1 MRTASRDQ
9 TTDGR
14 RLRGA
19 SLLLLALMLAPAA
32 LADEASAPQAATPR
46 APAHPAEEMQ
56 AVPDTGTDDQADPPA
71 PSGRWMRIPVADGR
85 LIFRAAR
92 YGVNNAPDIARHH
105 QRADGEV
112 DAEGAFWA
120 PADEAEPMAG
130 LYVGALAA
138 SGAQTR
144 SPRFDDLFAF
154 KDDEGPI
161 RLAVEPLAV
170 IPSRFGPLP
179 VERFRVTERDCI
191 GFLAPMEP
199 GAYGYAA
206 PPAIADDPAAPPPPP
221 PAPEPALPPVP
232 TAEAAP
238 VPMPPTAVV
247 AGFHCLEPG
256 RRYDADL
263 AALAVGSIGVVG
275 EAVPPRTPLGRP
287 VVVDLAVR
295 ALPDAGPA
303 DAAAPDGDGDGDP
316 AADDGPP
323 LGLWRGVAYVD
334 GIGLGMRAGAK
345 GQMLMLFAGPD
356 AERDGAR
363 PTICRGQWELDSI
376 AYEPPN
382 IGSEWIDD
390 PVDPIPLS
398 GYWSMLCDGLFGDL
412 LGPVEGRLQGRIPE
426 KLLVEGT
433 APEGRRAVELML
445 PEFAPGP

>member
-14 RLRGA
+14 RLRAA
-19 SLLLLALMLAPAA
+19 SLLLLLALMLAPAA
-32 LADEASAPQAATPR
+32 LADEAAAPAPQ
-46 APAHPAEEMQ
+46 AEEMQ
-56 AVPDTGTDDQADPPA
+56 AVPDADTDDQAEPPA

-161 RLAVEPLAV
+161 RLTVEPLAV

-191 GFLAPMEP
+191 GFLAPMAP

-206 PPAIADDPAAPPPPP
+206 PPVVADDPPPAA
-221 PAPEPALPPVP
+221 APEPALPPDWF
-232 TAEAAP
+232 E
-238 VPMPPTAVV
+238 
-247 AGFHCLEPG
+247 
-256 RRYDADL
+256 
-263 AALAVGSIGVVG
+263 
-275 EAVPPRTPLGRP
+275 
-287 VVVDLAVR
+287 
-295 ALPDAGPA
+295 
-303 DAAAPDGDGDGDP
+303 
-316 AADDGPP
+316 
-323 LGLWRGVAYVD
+323 
-334 GIGLGMRAGAK
+334 
-345 GQMLMLFAGPD
+345 
-356 AERDGAR
+356 
-363 PTICRGQWELDSI
+363 
-376 AYEPPN
+376 
-382 IGSEWIDD
+382 
-390 PVDPIPLS
+390 
-398 GYWSMLCDGLFGDL
+398 
-412 LGPVEGRLQGRIPE
+412 
-426 KLLVEGT
+426 
-433 APEGRRAVELML
+433 
-445 PEFAPGP
+445 

>member
-1 MRTASRDQ
+1 MRTASRDK
-9 TTDGR
+9 TTHR
-14 RLRGA
+14 RRSRKA
-19 SLLLLALMLAPAA
+19 SLLMLAMVLAPAA
-32 LADEASAPQAATPR
+32 LAEEVADPKGAT
-46 APAHPAEEMQ
+46 APAEEMP
-56 AVPDTGTDDQADPPA
+56 AILDAGPDDEAELSG

-92 YGVNNAPDIARHH
+92 YGVNTAPDIARHH
-105 QRADGEV
+105 LRADGEV

-138 SGAQTR
+138 SGAQAR

-199 GAYGYAA
+199 GAYGYAP
-206 PPAIADDPAAPPPPP
+206 PPAIEELPPSV

-238 VPMPPTAVV
+238 VPAPPAAVV

-275 EAVPPRTPLGRP
+275 EAMPPRTPLGRP

-303 DAAAPDGDGDGDP
+303 DATPTDGDAGGAP
-316 AADDGPP
+316 PADDGPP
-323 LGLWRGVAYVD
+323 IGLWRGVAYVD
-334 GIGLGMRAGAK
+334 GIGLDMRAGAK
-345 GQMLMLFAGPD
+345 GQMLMLFAGPG
-356 AERDGAR
+356 AERDGPR

-376 AYEPPN
+376 AYEPRN

-412 LGPVEGRLQGRIPE
+412 LGPAEGRLQGRIPD
-426 KLLVEGT
+426 KLRVEGR